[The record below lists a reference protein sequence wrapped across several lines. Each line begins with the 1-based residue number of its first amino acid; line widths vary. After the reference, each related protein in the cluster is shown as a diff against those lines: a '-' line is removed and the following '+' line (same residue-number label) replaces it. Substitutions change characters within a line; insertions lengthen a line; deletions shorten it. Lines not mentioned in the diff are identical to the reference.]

1 MPPKALPVLL
11 LAGWAA
17 LPSLPQLQEILSGA
31 LPDIHL
37 PTSVERWL
45 WNPRERTGQAIE
57 AWNAED
63 YEAAA
68 EDAATALR
76 LAPDDPRTRYNAGT
90 AELGTRHLR
99 RSIDLLEKAARDAP
113 ADLAP
118 AAQYNLGN
126 ARLAAGD
133 AAGAV
138 EAYKKALRLAPADAD
153 AKHNLEIALRERE
166 KERMRMKSPRE
177 GSRGDRPD
185 QKDPSDSP
193 GSGDS
198 KNRQDQRRS
207 DANDPGRDRQKG
219 QPGPP
224 QQTGPRPAKPGDQG
238 QPLPQFRNQPDM
250 SAQEAAALLEAVE
263 NLERQQRRKQAAERS
278 RQRAAQG
285 KDW

>member
-1 MPPKALPVLL
+1 MPPRVLPVLL

-17 LPSLPQLQEILSGA
+17 LPSLPS
-31 LPDIHL
+31 LPLDIHL
-37 PTSVERWL
+37 PTWAERWL
-45 WNPRERTGQAIE
+45 WNPRERTGHAIA
-57 AWNAED
+57 AWND
-63 YEAAA
+63 GDPDTAA

-76 LAPDDPRTRYNAGT
+76 LTPGDPRVQYNSGT
-90 AELGTRHLR
+90 AELGTRRLR
-99 RSIDLLEKAARDAP
+99 QSIRLLEKAARDAP

-118 AAQYNLGN
+118 AASYNLGN
-126 ARLAAGD
+126 ARLASGD

-138 EAYKKALRLAPADAD
+138 EAYKRALRLAPADVH

-185 QKDPSDSP
+185 RKNPSDSP
-193 GSGDS
+193 GSGDP
-198 KNRQDQRRS
+198 NDRQDQRRS
-207 DANDPGRDRQKG
+207 DANDPGRDRQQG

-224 QQTGPRPAKPGDQG
+224 QKTGPRPARPGDQG

-263 NLERQQRRKQAAERS
+263 NLERQQRRKQAAERA
-278 RQRAAQG
+278 QERAAHG